1 MESKVMAWRPPVTG
15 IREVLHAH
23 FPAHAYPS
31 HVHDA
36 WTLMVLDQ
44 GVVRYGLD
52 QREHGVIN
60 SEVTVLPPQ
69 VPHDGR
75 SVRPGGFSKRVIY
88 LEPDV
93 LPLDLIGAAVD
104 HPGLVD
110 PVLRQRLH
118 QLHKVLAQHH
128 ENLEAESRLTLI
140 KERLGQHL
148 TRRFQAPQTK
158 DPSLAVRLRELLDAR
173 TAEGITLAEAA
184 GELHAHPAHLVRA
197 FSKEFGLPPHR
208 YLTGRRV
215 DLARRYLLDGQP
227 AGEVAVR
234 AGFYDQSH
242 LNRHFRRL
250 LGVSPVAFVRP

>member
-1 MESKVMAWRPPVTG
+1 MEG

-23 FPAHAYPS
+23 FPTHAYPS

-36 WTLMVLDQ
+36 WTLMVLDH

-52 QREHGVIN
+52 HREHGIVH

-75 SVRPGGFSKRVIY
+75 SVKPGGFSKRVIY

-118 QLHKVLAQHH
+118 QLHEVLVLHH
-128 ENLEAESRLTLI
+128 EDLEAESRLTLI

-148 TRRFQAPQTK
+148 TRRIQPLRTN
-158 DPSLAVRLRELLDAR
+158 DPGIAVRLRELLDAR
-173 TAEGITLAEAA
+173 TTEGITLAEAA

-242 LNRHFRRL
+242 LSRHFRRI
-250 LGVSPVAFVRP
+250 LGVSPVAYATP